1 MITPEDDKIIGKFT
15 EELIDAGFPADYDK
29 VKQAVIKMIGYK
41 PLKSIPGLEGKGRR
55 EYIYNGDHCRNG
67 YKVIGIMPRKNGY
80 TAAMKHA
87 NEFAKVWRGMH
98 EHKPSD

>member
-1 MITPEDDKIIGKFT
+1 MPEDDKTIEKFT
-15 EELIDAGFPADYDK
+15 EELYAAGCPADYDK

-41 PLKSIPGLEGKGRR
+41 PLKSIPGL
-55 EYIYNGDHCRNG
+55 HCRNN
-67 YKVIGIMPRKNGY
+67 YIVVMPRRNGY

-98 EHKPSD
+98 EHKTSD